1 MAPVRLDGR
10 GFGSVQ
16 GGGFQGPSSEGEVL
30 QPLQTDAASA
40 TGRKGLTNLALRQTY
55 EKDQG
60 STMLSHVTVLAPT
73 LKPIA
78 AIAHLRNQH

>member
-60 STMLSHVTVLAPT
+60 STMLSHVTATPT

-78 AIAHLRNQH
+78 VIAHLRNQH